1 MDRDWPLIGVFLAWS
16 ATPWVLV
23 TLAWRKWA
31 RSRVSLMEGVID
43 DPAFLIGQVLATVSC
58 CALVPFYLS
67 ASQRWE
73 QLRVDALGWGLII
86 TVFSVFMA
94 MFILPF
100 GLSRARWLS
109 FVSCLRNLGIVVMF
123 FLTLE

>member
-1 MDRDWPLIGVFLAWS
+1 MHRHWLLIGVFLVWS

-23 TLAWRKWA
+23 ALAWRKLA
-31 RSRVSLMEGVID
+31 RSRVSLVEGVID

-58 CALVPFYLS
+58 CALVPLYLP
-67 ASQRWE
+67 ATRRWE
-73 QLRVDALGWGLII
+73 QLRVDSLEWGLII
-86 TVFSVFMA
+86 TAVSVLMA

-109 FVSCLRNLGIVVMF
+109 FVSCLLNLSTAVMF
-123 FLTLE
+123 FLTLG

>member
-1 MDRDWPLIGVFLAWS
+1 
-16 ATPWVLV
+16 
-23 TLAWRKWA
+23 
-31 RSRVSLMEGVID
+31 MEGVID

-58 CALVPFYLS
+58 CALVPLYLP

-73 QLRVDALGWGLII
+73 QLRIDALEWGLII
-86 TVFSVFMA
+86 TAVSVFMV

-100 GLSRARWLS
+100 GLGRARWLS
-109 FVSCLRNLGIVVMF
+109 WVGCLLNLGIIVMY